1 MLPSGSGPF
10 GKVDGLPGAMTR
22 TDLPV
27 REESPELARIQA
39 PVRERL
45 DRVLREIRRVVLADF
60 DMLEA
65 INEHLLMQPG
75 KLFRPTLLLL
85 SSDIGGLSRPHA
97 VTFGATVELVHLATL
112 VHDDAVDNSVLR
124 RGKPTVNALWTH
136 QIAIIMG
143 DYLYSRALTEL
154 AGSGHLEAI
163 QLLGSAANAM
173 SVGEMRQ
180 LTAYDRLEFSEDD
193 YYRLISA
200 KTASLMSAACAMG
213 ALAGEDRFR
222 EPLQR
227 FGHNLGMAFQVADDI
242 LDYVGSEEETGKPVG
257 QDLRERKVTLPL
269 VGALRNA
276 SPSVREEVHRLFANP
291 SPPEEEILRAL
302 RLVEELGGVAYARE
316 KAREFGNRAAQALD
330 ALPAEGEALEA
341 LRDSITYVID
351 RNR

>member
-10 GKVDGLPGAMTR
+10 GEVDGLPGSMVNSN
-22 TDLPV
+22 LPV
-27 REESPELARIQA
+27 PEELPELARIQA
-39 PVRERL
+39 PVRDRL
-45 DRVLREIRRVVLADF
+45 DQVRGEIRRVVLADF
-60 DMLEA
+60 DMVEA
-65 INEHLLMQPG
+65 VNEHLLMQPG

-85 SSDIGGLSRPHA
+85 SSDIGGSSRPHA

-124 RGKPTVNALWTH
+124 RGQPTVNALWTH

-154 AGSGHLEAI
+154 ARTGHLEAI
-163 QLLGSAANAM
+163 RLLGSAANAM

-180 LTAYDRLEFSEDD
+180 LTAFDRLDFSEED

-213 ALAGEDRFR
+213 ALAGEDDYR

-242 LDYVGSEEETGKPVG
+242 LDYVGSEKETGKPVG

-276 SPSVREEVHRLFANP
+276 SPSARDAVRKLFANP
-291 SPPEEEILRAL
+291 SPPEDEIIRILG
-302 RLVEELGGVAYARE
+302 LVEELGGVAYARE
-316 KAREFGNRAAQALD
+316 KAHEFGERADQALH
-330 ALPAEGEALEA
+330 ALPGEGEALEA